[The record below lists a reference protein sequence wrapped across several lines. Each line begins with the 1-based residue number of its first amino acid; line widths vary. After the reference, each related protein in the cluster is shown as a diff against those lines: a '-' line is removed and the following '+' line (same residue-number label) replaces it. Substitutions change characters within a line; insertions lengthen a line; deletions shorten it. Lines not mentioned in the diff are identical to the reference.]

1 MWVATNSLALR
12 IPLIKKGAYFN
23 LARSG
28 LLQSLKKQIGRN
40 SRYAV
45 TVFTTIDCNLGCG
58 YCFQNTA
65 PAKAGE
71 FRPQR
76 IRSSRIDN
84 ETLNDAVEFVRRAM
98 ESQGLRGLD
107 LLLMGGEPLLYRG
120 DAERT
125 LEAFGKLG
133 PLRADI
139 VTNGTQLT
147 VERARTLETLGLREA
162 QLTFDGD
169 RESHDSVRHTV
180 AGLATFDL
188 ISKNLRDCLDGTDIR
203 FTLRVNVSASNLE
216 GIPLLIQQL
225 AEICGKEAYRCSIDI
240 ALIDGTFTQ
249 EREPIPPM
257 RVEEVVGS
265 ASEFAAESGFQ
276 WSRRGAGGV
285 CVYCS
290 QVGDESGVVI
300 GSDGGLYS
308 CWDSAGQD
316 GMQVG
321 TLSEGFD
328 MNSISAET
336 WFHADIKDMV
346 TRPS

>member
-1 MWVATNSLALR
+1 MWVATNFLALR

-45 TVFTTIDCNLGCG
+45 TVFTTTDCNLGCG

-249 EREPIPPM
+249 EREPIPPH
-257 RVEEVVGS
+257 
-265 ASEFAAESGFQ
+265 A
-276 WSRRGAGGV
+276 RRGSRWKCLRICGRVRISVVPPRGGWGV
-285 CVYCS
+285 CVLLA
-290 QVGDESGVVI
+290 
-300 GSDGGLYS
+300 GG
-308 CWDSAGQD
+308 
-316 GMQVG
+316 
-321 TLSEGFD
+321 
-328 MNSISAET
+328 
-336 WFHADIKDMV
+336 
-346 TRPS
+346 R